1 MCTREVL
8 HGMNTTSMSFEQFT
22 NTVESIAPY
31 YAILNGIGE
40 PLDKLAASLPDMVT
54 FSLDGA
60 TKTSYE
66 QIRVLGNF
74 DQSLRNYQELLQL
87 RLEGKTRPNTRV

>member
-1 MCTREVL
+1 MKCVMCTRKVL

-40 PLDKLAASLPDMVT
+40 PLDKLAASCPTWVRSPSTVSPKLHTNKFESLVT
-54 FSLDGA
+54 SI
-60 TKTSYE
+60 KVS
-66 QIRVLGNF
+66 
-74 DQSLRNYQELLQL
+74 
-87 RLEGKTRPNTRV
+87 